1 MPDTRIADLIE
12 LGLSGAMLIHEL
24 RQPIFSIR
32 AMAQLAI
39 AKGTCDAAVLHDI
52 LTQVATM
59 DEYVEHFSQT
69 GASEFQKFC
78 AVDCAQR
85 GLGLLADRAKSQGV
99 SFVSNFT
106 KEETGLYGRPNA
118 LFQVVTNLLSNAINA
133 LKGVDEAVVLLSVAV
148 TDDNVVKI
156 TVDDNGSGVPE
167 GLRDSLFD
175 PFVTGRAG
183 TGGTG
188 LGLYLTKQLVEGL
201 TGTVTVSTAASGGAR
216 FEVCIPRS
224 AS

>member
-1 MPDTRIADLIE
+1 
-12 LGLSGAMLIHEL
+12 
-24 RQPIFSIR
+24 
-32 AMAQLAI
+32 
-39 AKGTCDAAVLHDI
+39 
-52 LTQVATM
+52 
-59 DEYVEHFSQT
+59 
-69 GASEFQKFC
+69 
-78 AVDCAQR
+78 
-85 GLGLLADRAKSQGV
+85 
-99 SFVSNFT
+99 
-106 KEETGLYGRPNA
+106 

-156 TVDDNGSGVPE
+156 TVDDNGVGIPE

-201 TGTVTVSTAASGGAR
+201 TGTVAVSTSDSGGAR
-216 FEVCIPRS
+216 FEVCIPRLS
-224 AS
+224 S